1 MNDLEDCI
9 DKLLISFEEMVK
21 LRKKFRGSL
30 HEMKDADIDKKK
42 RILKKVA
49 ALIVKIFDLE
59 DSIDKLLISFEEMVK
74 LRKKFRG
81 SLHEMKDADID
92 NKKRILKKIAALKV
106 EIIYY
111 GMQQSI
117 LKEPRLLKQLRLL
130 KKGKYKN

>member
-21 LRKKFRGSL
+21 WRKKFRGSL
-30 HEMKDADIDKKK
+30 HEMKDVDIDKKK
-42 RILKKVA
+42 RILRKVA
-49 ALIVKIFDLE
+49 ALIVKIFELD
-59 DSIDKLLISFEEMVK
+59 DSIDKLLISLQEMIK

-81 SLHEMKDADID
+81 SLHEMKDADIH
-92 NKKRILKKIAALKV
+92 KKKKILKKIAALKV

>member
-1 MNDLEDCI
+1 MN
-9 DKLLISFEEMVK
+9 
-21 LRKKFRGSL
+21 
-30 HEMKDADIDKKK
+30 
-42 RILKKVA
+42 
-49 ALIVKIFDLE
+49 DLE

-92 NKKRILKKIAALKV
+92 NKRRILKKIAALKV
-106 EIIYY
+106 EIKYY

>member
-1 MNDLEDCI
+1 MNDLEDSI
-9 DKLLISFEEMVK
+9 DKLLISLEEIELLISFEEMVK

-42 RILKKVA
+42 K
-49 ALIVKIFDLE
+49 
-59 DSIDKLLISFEEMVK
+59 
-74 LRKKFRG
+74 
-81 SLHEMKDADID
+81 
-92 NKKRILKKIAALKV
+92 ILKKIAALKV

>member
-1 MNDLEDCI
+1 MNDLEDSI

>member
-21 LRKKFRGSL
+21 WRKKFRGSL

-42 RILKKVA
+42 RIL
-49 ALIVKIFDLE
+49 E
-59 DSIDKLLISFEEMVK
+59 
-74 LRKKFRG
+74 
-81 SLHEMKDADID
+81 
-92 NKKRILKKIAALKV
+92 KIAALKV
-106 EIIYY
+106 KIMYD
-111 GMQQSI
+111 GMQQRL